1 MAPYRIAV
9 CGFIQEAMTRSP
21 FLTDASTTQVARG
34 EEIRSVTNYRTV
46 LGAIDLLDA
55 QDDVEMVPLI
65 FARSL
70 SGGSLEP
77 GFYESIK
84 AETVALLR
92 QHGPFDGVA
101 LMNHGAMEI
110 DGYDVHGDTDFVTA
124 VREAVGPDA
133 AIGIPFDLHGQLSA
147 SMLDNLQAIS
157 VLRTAPHRDQYE
169 AGFRVAGHIVD
180 AVRGTTTPTRAYVH
194 LPMFIPGEKSMTTHA
209 PGADL
214 WGSLVEY
221 DKIPGVIE
229 ASILLGFGWNDRPW
243 VGTQAIVVTDND
255 PELAARLAE
264 DIARS
269 VWARRHEFGLHME
282 TAEVADG
289 LLIAAAASERPV
301 YVTDSGDNV
310 SAGAGGDTTGVLQA
324 ILDLPELDDVIVA
337 GLYAPLTVAQCI
349 AAGVGATVTIDLGS
363 EHSSVPVTS
372 RRVEAIV
379 EAFGEFLEIAAP
391 TAASSTP
398 TRSDAP
404 WVRLRIGAAVVT
416 MHAERLYI
424 SQPQHFTAMGIHPT
438 DHQVY
443 VVKLGYL
450 LPQLED
456 IAARFILLRSEGAG
470 AMDFDRLEWNRIP
483 RPAFPMD
490 EDMTHEVAG
499 TAYTAQ

>member
-1 MAPYRIAV
+1 MPAYRIAV

-34 EEIRSVTNYRTV
+34 EEIRAVTNYRTV
-46 LGAIDLLDA
+46 LGAIDRLDA
-55 QDDVEMVPLI
+55 EADVEMVPLI

-77 GFYESIK
+77 AFYESIK

-92 QHGPFDGVA
+92 EHGPFDGVA
-101 LMNHGAMEI
+101 LINHGAMEV
-110 DGYDVHGDTDFVTA
+110 DGYDVHGDTDFVLA

-169 AGFRVAGHIVD
+169 AGHRVAGHVVD
-180 AVRGTTTPTRAYVH
+180 AVRKTTKPTRAYVH
-194 LPMFIPGEKSMTTHA
+194 LPMAIPGEKSMTTHS
-209 PGADL
+209 PGREL
-214 WGSLVEY
+214 WGALQEY
-221 DKIPGVIE
+221 DAVPGVIE

-243 VGTQAIVVTDND
+243 VGTQAIVVTDDD

-264 DIARS
+264 EIAAT
-269 VWARRHEFGLHME
+269 VWARRAEFGLHME
-282 TAEVADG
+282 TAEVAEG
-289 LLIAAAASERPV
+289 LLTAARARQHPV

-310 SAGAGGDTTGVLQA
+310 SAGAGGDTTGVLQTV
-324 ILDLPELDDVIVA
+324 LGLPEVDDVVFA
-337 GLYAPLTVAQCI
+337 GIYAPLTVAECI
-349 AAGVGATVTIDLGS
+349 AAGVGATVRIDLGS
-363 EHSSVPVTS
+363 EHASVPITS
-372 RRVEAIV
+372 FPVDAIV
-379 EAFGEFLEIAAP
+379 EAHGDFLEIAQP
-391 TAASSTP
+391 SSASSTP

-404 WVRLRIGAAVVT
+404 WVRLRIGNALVT

-456 IAARFILLRSEGAG
+456 IAARFILLLSDGAG
-470 AMDFDRLEWNRIP
+470 AMDFDRLSWDRIA
-483 RPAFPMD
+483 RPVFPVD
-490 EDMTHEVAG
+490 KDMEHTVAG
-499 TAYTAQ
+499 TAYTAT